1 MNKKIISAVFAVL
14 VVASFIV
21 HNQVS
26 VPKDEYEL
34 WKTKH
39 SV

>member
-1 MNKKIISAVFAVL
+1 MNKNLISALFAVL

-21 HNQVS
+21 YNQVS

-34 WKTKH
+34 WKTKYT
-39 SV
+39 V